1 MSGKHLLSDVKISGR
16 APEKSNFVQTCNL
29 LSQFLKGRVSIR
41 DLSHG
46 IGVVNTEASGKFDIS
61 HGTTMDFLTNIEKST
76 QDQEMAPIDPNPQN
90 TVNGTSR
97 TVEEGTNAAASIS
110 KEAPKEAPKAAQ
122 LTIFYSGKV
131 MVFDEFPA
139 DKARAVMLLASKSS
153 PQSARGVFQ
162 TAGVDK
168 LDLPADGAAV
178 VATSTPVDP
187 PKPMASPP
195 PLPPP
200 PVPPPTQPAAAAP
213 APAPDLP
220 IARRSSLH
228 RFLEKRKDRATARA
242 PYQVHNNP
250 LIPSKS
256 ERPSSKNEASPSKNE
271 GSSSKNEASSSKT
284 RDQIDLNFK
293 L

>member
-1 MSGKHLLSDVKISGR
+1 MSGKQLLSDGKSSGR

-46 IGVVNTEASGKFDIS
+46 IGVANTEASGKFDMS
-61 HGTTMDFLTNIEKST
+61 HCTTMDFLANIEKSS
-76 QDQEMAPIDPNPQN
+76 QEDQEMAPIDPNPQN
-90 TVNGTSR
+90 TV
-97 TVEEGTNAAASIS
+97 VEEGTNAAASIS

-139 DKARAVMLLASKSS
+139 DKARAVMLLASKGS
-153 PQSARGVFQ
+153 PQSARGLFQ
-162 TAGVDK
+162 TAGEDK
-168 LDLPADGAAV
+168 LDQPSDGAAV
-178 VATSTPVDP
+178 VPTSAPVDP
-187 PKPMASPP
+187 PKPVASPA
-195 PLPPP
+195 PLPP
-200 PVPPPTQPAAAAP
+200 PVPPTQPPAAASGGS
-213 APAPDLP
+213 DLP

-250 LIPSKS
+250 LVPSKN
-256 ERPSSKNEASPSKNE
+256 EGPSSKNEASPSKNE
-271 GSSSKNEASSSKT
+271 ESSSKNNEASSSKT
-284 RDQIDLNFK
+284 RVQIDLNFK